1 MDIIAI
7 SNIHILVCFSSCNM
21 AMVESCMVN
30 LHLGREQPLHAQNIC
45 VLVAWME
52 ANRSIYTHL
61 EKKKSYDQAFGHG
74 L

>member
-1 MDIIAI
+1 
-7 SNIHILVCFSSCNM
+7 M

-52 ANRSIYTHL
+52 ANSSIYTHL